1 VFNILNLRGWMH
13 YLFGDPTNVIVKFCY
28 MRKYRISLL
37 ESAKHI
43 VPEHQ
48 FYFSLS
54 LSNLL
59 ITLDLT

>member
-1 VFNILNLRGWMH
+1 MH